1 MSESTR
7 KFLIEVASTVGAIAL
22 ELWRKVSKREE
33 KKGGKSN
40 GGKC

>member
-7 KFLIEVASTVGAIAL
+7 KFLIEVVSTVGAIAL
-22 ELWRKVSKREE
+22 ELWRKVSKSE
-33 KKGGKSN
+33 KGGKSD

>member
-22 ELWRKVSKREE
+22 ELWRKVSKRDN
-33 KKGGKSN
+33 KKGGNSN

>member
-7 KFLIEVASTVGAIAL
+7 KFLIEVASTVGAIVL
-22 ELWRKVSKREE
+22 EMWRKISKRED
-33 KKGGKSN
+33 KKGGKSD